1 MMLLT
6 LLCSILLNTT
16 TPQETKVDTLPS
28 KSSHI
33 GAQVSVLP
41 GKAIS
46 VDRYQKTWMKKHY
59 NMAIDARLNYRS
71 LPKDSDH
78 FAEDYHYPTLSVGMR
93 YHFNHG
99 VTMHKDKADWPGII
113 ETDFDSQ
120 MGNIVSV
127 YGAFSRPLLRK
138 NRWEIDY
145 TIIAGTGYSHR
156 KYDKQSQIYNEMIGA
171 RWLIFFG
178 LETSLSYQFS
188 KDFAMQ
194 AGLTFYHHSNGAI
207 NRPNKG
213 CNVVAPQIGVSYRPY
228 QEETTVENI
237 SRHPFK
243 PFIYWNVSPGIG
255 LRTLFEEWQ
264 ITQYS
269 LPQDDPDHHT
279 DQFKTYITYSLQAD
293 MMYRYARRWASG
305 IGIDLFYGDY
315 YKRAQEL
322 NERYNHTEKLSPWS
336 LGICVKHE
344 VFYHRL
350 SLAMSAGYYLHRKM
364 GELARQQEK
373 SYYERIG
380 INYVIPGLGGIK
392 IGAHVKAHLTKADLT
407 ELVIS
412 VPIVKDRRL
421 LSSNW

>member
-41 GKAIS
+41 GTAIS

-156 KYDKQSQIYNEMIGA
+156 KYDKQTNTWKTLNQQLKKGIINIRPTNKAIAKALGMCERQISFYIKNA
-171 RWLIFFG
+171 YLLG
-178 LETSLSYQFS
+178 L
-188 KDFAMQ
+188 
-194 AGLTFYHHSNGAI
+194 
-207 NRPNKG
+207 
-213 CNVVAPQIGVSYRPY
+213 
-228 QEETTVENI
+228 
-237 SRHPFK
+237 
-243 PFIYWNVSPGIG
+243 
-255 LRTLFEEWQ
+255 
-264 ITQYS
+264 
-269 LPQDDPDHHT
+269 
-279 DQFKTYITYSLQAD
+279 
-293 MMYRYARRWASG
+293 
-305 IGIDLFYGDY
+305 
-315 YKRAQEL
+315 
-322 NERYNHTEKLSPWS
+322 KL
-336 LGICVKHE
+336 
-344 VFYHRL
+344 
-350 SLAMSAGYYLHRKM
+350 
-364 GELARQQEK
+364 
-373 SYYERIG
+373 
-380 INYVIPGLGGIK
+380 
-392 IGAHVKAHLTKADLT
+392 
-407 ELVIS
+407 
-412 VPIVKDRRL
+412 
-421 LSSNW
+421 